1 MIIQY
6 AFKNQ
11 VNLMKNFNAIL
22 FFISIIF
29 FFSFIVLLF
38 NFLFLTNDKVIINYK
53 NTLNLSN
60 QNYLIEKNF
69 NVYVISNKINVF
81 SKADESS
88 QIIATFI
95 YGTKLQV
102 IDEENDFYK
111 ISFENNNVE
120 ELGYVLKSFVL
131 NTNITSQIIY
141 IDTNATIV
149 KTCKTYDFINGQYI
163 EKSTTLEN
171 NTRVKLLNGYNSNIP
186 YQQISYQLNE
196 KIITCYIP
204 TNSVEADGL
213 NQRALIAFM
222 LIIVCVSLFLILYG
236 FYRGKK
242 NKKIRKKLLKI
253 NK

>member
-69 NVYVISNKINVF
+69 NVYVISNKINVL

-111 ISFENNNVE
+111 ISFENNN
-120 ELGYVLKSFVL
+120 
-131 NTNITSQIIY
+131 
-141 IDTNATIV
+141 
-149 KTCKTYDFINGQYI
+149 
-163 EKSTTLEN
+163 
-171 NTRVKLLNGYNSNIP
+171 LLHSN
-186 YQQISYQLNE
+186 
-196 KIITCYIP
+196 
-204 TNSVEADGL
+204 
-213 NQRALIAFM
+213 
-222 LIIVCVSLFLILYG
+222 
-236 FYRGKK
+236 
-242 NKKIRKKLLKI
+242 
-253 NK
+253 